1 MPRRHQ
7 ALTAACIA
15 AALAA
20 AGCQAGHT
28 GAASATATAT
38 TAARQAGGYTCL
50 PAPPG
55 SPAPCYFTPRLF
67 RTAYGVT
74 SLLDRGIDGRGQ
86 TVVLLEAAQAPGAPG
101 ATDVRQDLALFDRL
115 FALPATDL
123 KVTTSLASGASPY
136 LANNEE
142 AGDAEMVHA
151 IAPGAAIQVILLPG
165 ASGSS
170 TNNTK
175 QFISEVAEGL
185 RLAPRLGGV
194 VSISG
199 GRGEQCATPAEMT
212 TLNGALQADRDQ
224 GVTVIAASG
233 DMGAASSPC
242 TGSDGTV
249 SAPARGVNL
258 PASDPLVLAV
268 GGTSLRADHVTGAYQ
283 GETAWNT
290 PAPAAVRSLLP
301 PGLEAPVAS
310 GGGFSSIFP
319 RPAYQAG
326 IPGTGATRGVP
337 DVAASASPYAGMA
350 AAIEFDGKAG
360 VAVADGTSAGAP
372 FWAGIIALADQDAGR
387 HLGFIN
393 PAIYLIGRGR
403 GYHRAFHDVVT
414 GDNTVNY
421 PSGSVTGYRAAP
433 GWDPVTGWGSPDAQ
447 VLVPLLAAEG

>member
-1 MPRRHQ
+1 MPGRDQ

-15 AALAA
+15 AALTV
-20 AGCQAGHT
+20 AGCQAGRPST
-28 GAASATATAT
+28 GAASATATTA
-38 TAARQAGGYTCL
+38 AARQTGGYECL

-55 SPAPCYFTPRLF
+55 APASCYFTPRLF

-74 SLLDRGIDGRGQ
+74 SLLDHGIDGRGQ
-86 TVVLLEAAQAPGAPG
+86 TVILLEAAQAPGAPG

-115 FALPATDL
+115 FALPAADL

-165 ASGSS
+165 VTGS

-175 QFISEVAEGL
+175 LFISEVTKGL

-199 GRGEQCATPAEMT
+199 T
-212 TLNGALQADRDQ
+212 
-224 GVTVIAASG
+224 
-233 DMGAASSPC
+233 
-242 TGSDGTV
+242 
-249 SAPARGVNL
+249 
-258 PASDPLVLAV
+258 
-268 GGTSLRADHVTGAYQ
+268 YQ

-290 PAPAAVRSLLP
+290 PTPVAVQSLLP

-310 GGGFSSIFP
+310 GGGFSSVFP

-326 IPGTGATRGVP
+326 IRGTEATRGVP

-350 AAIEFDGKAG
+350 VAIEFDGKAG
-360 VAVADGTSAGAP
+360 VSVADGTSAGAP
-372 FWAGIIALADQDAGR
+372 FWAGIIAVADQDTGR
-387 HLGFIN
+387 HLGFID

-403 GYHRAFHDVVT
+403 EYHRAFHDVVT

-421 PSGSVTGYRAAP
+421 PSGSVGGYRAAP